1 MPSHSSTLA
10 FRVPIE
16 LAEQLE
22 KLSQETGRSKSYYVR
37 EAILR
42 YLEDRADYLDA
53 VRILEKSK
61 GKGRVPFDEIK
72 RRLGLDD

>member
-1 MPSHSSTLA
+1 MPNQTSTLA
-10 FRVPIE
+10 VRLPADIASE
-16 LAEQLE
+16 LEE
-22 KLSQETGRSKSYYVR
+22 ISRETGRSKSYYVR
-37 EAILR
+37 EAITK